1 MSYRILLIDREGT
14 VQAIDEWAWRR
25 DPQTGRATPQW
36 ALKAQPGRDEGL
48 GFASLDDAEQA
59 VQHLTAARDASGTPV
74 YRLFR
79 IDEGRFPTML
89 ERADRAV
96 QEAILE
102 EGRARPWLRG
112 MRGPRGP
119 LIPE

>member
-1 MSYRILLIDREGT
+1 MSYRVLLIDPEGT
-14 VQAIDEWAWRR
+14 VQAIDDWAWRR
-25 DPQTGRATPQW
+25 DPQTGRSTPQW
-36 ALKAQPGRDEGL
+36 ALRARPERHEGL

-59 VQHLTAARDASGTPV
+59 VQHLAAARDAAGKPI

-89 ERADRAV
+89 ERWDRAV
-96 QEAILE
+96 QDEILE
-102 EGRARPWLRG
+102 EGQARPWLRG

-119 LIPE
+119 LVPE